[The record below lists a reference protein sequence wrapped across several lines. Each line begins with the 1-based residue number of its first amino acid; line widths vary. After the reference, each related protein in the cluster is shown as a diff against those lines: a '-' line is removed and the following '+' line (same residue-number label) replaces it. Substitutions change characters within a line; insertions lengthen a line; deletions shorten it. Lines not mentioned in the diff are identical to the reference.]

1 MSGIEVPIKYGSND
15 GVTVQIYFI
24 DLTKRSG
31 STGNVGTLRLSDRV

>member
-15 GVTVQIYFI
+15 GVQIYFI